1 LILEIDN
8 NNGIMTY
15 KALEILPKADAA
27 IIKEPKGKNK
37 ITNEQFNKEREK
49 MFEQMRQ
56 NGSGGNRQIRIN

>member
-1 LILEIDN
+1 
-8 NNGIMTY
+8 MTY
-15 KALEILPKADAA
+15 KALEILPKADVA

-56 NGSGGNRQIRIN
+56 NGPGGGNRQIRIN